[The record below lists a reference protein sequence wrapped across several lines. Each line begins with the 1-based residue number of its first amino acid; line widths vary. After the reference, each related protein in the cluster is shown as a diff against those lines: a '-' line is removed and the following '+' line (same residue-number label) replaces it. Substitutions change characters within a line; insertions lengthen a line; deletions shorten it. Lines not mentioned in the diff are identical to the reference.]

1 MATEKKGI
9 VLNRMYVGD
18 YLSTNIGH
26 EVINMFKSDEN
37 GHYIYLNSRG
47 NLAKEHHNKISDMLL
62 IKYHTKDVVEV
73 ISKAEGLEEVK
84 DVACSQSRNLNEP
97 DHLLSESQKKYI
109 HDEQISYNGASIIDI
124 FEGAGQQN
132 IYITYKAAAVHRTK
146 KSCRIFIR
154 FQSSESDN
162 AHNGDID
169 SFVDNHNI
177 LNTTIKLEGYQQA
190 KASLKQY
197 IYPNTDTRDYEN
209 LMNIIKDSEHKYWE
223 PEPVGTVTK
232 EIADIGE
239 HINVTR
245 ELSIFDICQIQNDE
259 NRFSYAL
266 KHFMEKYP
274 QLWQRFFKQYDIELS
289 DSFTVTREENAKIKK
304 TKNDNK
310 TKSQSEECK
319 ELDETIP
326 SGGRID
332 LLIRDENNIIVIEN
346 KIKSDINSTAE
357 DKEYNQKLTET
368 TAEDVNNGTKHNIT
382 QLDRYV
388 NYINWCIGENNKTK
402 HNKDI
407 GKKAHFFILAPNYN
421 VPDNTLEGVYK
432 VIKYNDLYQF
442 LKTTSEVNEDVN
454 FKAFFEAMH
463 RHTHNNVNDYLYYD
477 MLEKFVRRINEV
489 NEKNKLFIDDIQQ
502 VAGA

>member
-1 MATEKKGI
+1 MATEKNGI

-26 EVINMFKSDEN
+26 EVINMFKSDKN

-47 NLAKEHHNKISDMLL
+47 NLAKEHHDKISDMLL

-73 ISKAEGLEEVK
+73 IGKAEGLVEVK

-97 DHLLSESQKKYI
+97 DYLLSESQKEYI
-109 HDEQISYNGASIIDI
+109 CNEHITYNKASIIKI

-132 IYITYKAAAVHRTK
+132 IYITYKATAVHRTK
-146 KSCRIFIR
+146 KNCRIFIR

-162 AHNGDID
+162 SHNGNID

-197 IYPNTDTRDYEN
+197 IYPNTNTHDYEN
-209 LMNIIKDSEHKYWE
+209 LMNIIKDTEHKYWE
-223 PEPVGTVTK
+223 PQPVGTVAE

-239 HINVTR
+239 HINVNR

-289 DSFTVTREENAKIKK
+289 DSFTVTREENAKIEDKNSKSEHAKK
-304 TKNDNK
+304 
-310 TKSQSEECK
+310 
-319 ELDETIP
+319 P

-332 LLIRDENNIIVIEN
+332 LLIRDKNNIIVIEN

-357 DKEYNQKLTET
+357 DEKYNQKQTET
-368 TAEDVNNGTKHNIT
+368 TEEGANNGTKHNIT
-382 QLDRYV
+382 QLDRYL
-388 NYINWCIGENNKTK
+388 NYINWCTDINNKTK
-402 HNKDI
+402 HNKDV
-407 GKKAHFFILAPNYN
+407 GKKPHFFILAPNYN
-421 VPDNTLEGVYK
+421 IPKNTLDGKYK
-432 VIKYNDLYQF
+432 VISYKELYEF

-489 NEKNKLFIDDIQQ
+489 NEKNKL
-502 VAGA
+502 